1 MKRRFFSFLSLFAA
15 AGLAASAMAAVP
27 ETAPFEG
34 FETVPAP
41 AENVGAEPPRI
52 QMAQDFVP
60 LESILADL
68 QDQYSGHQLSVS
80 GPSREDGGFVYRI
93 KWLTED
99 GAVLYIV
106 ADAETGQILSV
117 EGE

>member
-1 MKRRFFSFLSLFAA
+1 MTRRFFSILSLFAA
-15 AGLAASAMAAVP
+15 AGFCASVMAAVP
-27 ETAPFEG
+27 ETSGFEG
-34 FETVPAP
+34 FNTVPEP
-41 AENVGAEPPRI
+41 IENVGSAPPRI

-68 QDQYSGHQLSVS
+68 QNQYSGHQLSVS
-80 GPSREDGGFVYRI
+80 GPSRQGGGFVYRI